1 MARKSSFRLD
11 TPNRKIPCKR
21 TAPRIVWVVET
32 GSRKRVAI
40 KIQIVAPIR
49 TDKMKNESVEF
60 RRILEGVNTVN
71 NLPEIR
77 IAEIL
82 PRPLKT
88 PPQSKARRRSLGP
101 PGSAVDMSEATLLP
115 TSFAPLAKARTKR
128 TVRPTSSTNKSG
140 RNTHFEN

>member
-1 MARKSSFRLD
+1 
-11 TPNRKIPCKR
+11 
-21 TAPRIVWVVET
+21 
-32 GSRKRVAI
+32 
-40 KIQIVAPIR
+40 
-49 TDKMKNESVEF
+49 MKDESVVF

-101 PGSAVDMSEATLLP
+101 SGPVVDMSEATLLP
-115 TSFAPLAKARTKR
+115 TSLAPFAKASANRTAS
-128 TVRPTSSTNKSG
+128 PTSSTSNLVRSL
-140 RNTHFEN
+140 RLEN